1 MTTADLSPE
10 PKGIDVGQL
19 RDFILVVDSGSLT
32 RAAMLAGV
40 SQPAMSQRMAQLETE
55 VGKRLLERG
64 PRGVEPTSTGLEL
77 YRGAQQVVR
86 QLDRLAESLD
96 SASGDI
102 RGSVSVGVPSTVAP
116 LLLPTLVPL
125 LRRRHPG
132 IHLQLFESMSDYI
145 EERLG
150 RGRLDLAVLYRD
162 DANDRPGEIPLYEED
177 LYLATASS
185 IDPSEEPISVRELAE
200 RQFVAPGARSNLRTL
215 VERAFAVHRMVPDVI
230 ADVES
235 LAAMIRIAQRGD
247 ASVVLPR
254 STVATHA
261 RSGLTLRPLVDPQVR
276 RNVAVGVASEYQE
289 PRIAV
294 VAVRD
299 GIVDAVHELA
309 ADGAWPGITPI
320 HR

>member
-1 MTTADLSPE
+1 
-10 PKGIDVGQL
+10 V
-19 RDFILVVDSGSLT
+19 RD
-32 RAAMLAGV
+32 
-40 SQPAMSQRMAQLETE
+40 
-55 VGKRLLERG
+55 
-64 PRGVEPTSTGLEL
+64 
-77 YRGAQQVVR
+77 
-86 QLDRLAESLD
+86 
-96 SASGDI
+96 
-102 RGSVSVGVPSTVAP
+102 
-116 LLLPTLVPL
+116 
-125 LRRRHPG
+125 
-132 IHLQLFESMSDYI
+132 
-145 EERLG
+145 
-150 RGRLDLAVLYRD
+150 
-162 DANDRPGEIPLYEED
+162 
-177 LYLATASS
+177 
-185 IDPSEEPISVRELAE
+185 LAE

-261 RSGLTLRPLVDPQVR
+261 GSGLTLRPLVDPQVR